1 MNFVLNQPVNYYRD
15 NNQNVI
21 DLVILKD
28 GKLMLIECKSGKNY
42 SMQDVSSFSAL
53 GNTKY
58 KKDTNAIICTTDK
71 YYSIGKNEIVLPI
84 SSI

>member
-1 MNFVLNQPVNYYRD
+1 
-15 NNQNVI
+15 
-21 DLVILKD
+21 
-28 GKLMLIECKSGKNY
+28 MLIKCKSGKNY

-71 YYSIGKNEIVLPI
+71 YYSIGKKEIVLPI